1 MRRNRSGRRRASAF
15 AVLVITTV
23 LTTTVSCEASDASDR
38 FVALEVGSHTFE
50 VEIADDP
57 DERATG
63 LMNRDELAPGRGML
77 FVFPEAAPRSF
88 WMKNTR
94 IPLSIAYIN
103 SRGEILEIRDME
115 PLSLDPVPSRYPAK
129 YALEVNRGR
138 FGQLG
143 ITAGT
148 VVELADLPG
157 WVEGR

>member
-15 AVLVITTV
+15 AVLLITTV

-63 LMNRDELAPGRGML
+63 LM
-77 FVFPEAAPRSF
+77 
-88 WMKNTR
+88 
-94 IPLSIAYIN
+94 
-103 SRGEILEIRDME
+103 IRDME

>member
-1 MRRNRSGRRRASAF
+1 
-15 AVLVITTV
+15 
-23 LTTTVSCEASDASDR
+23 
-38 FVALEVGSHTFE
+38 
-50 VEIADDP
+50 
-57 DERATG
+57 
-63 LMNRDELAPGRGML
+63 MNRDELAPGRGLL